1 MSIKEDGMVY
11 HKYSKAFICIC
22 VLIALVFTATCGLQ
36 PVSSIRVKASPK
48 FCLPLGAKSITE
60 DEVFKIVEGTVSN
73 GNKNIRL
80 YRYQPSGDD
89 KLHYLVHYPLQ
100 TLELDI
106 SKYFNG
112 DPLGNGGG
120 TSGGNAALSQN
131 FNNSISVPSLKID
144 ENVSI
149 NVSTINEK
157 LLTKFNTGDPISVS
171 IPSGIAPI
179 PSHTLPVNVSFTDFT
194 TIAFENGAKLTL
206 SSSSSGV
213 SYTITAAKMKKSD
226 GTFVSGTISP
236 DRKKIEFSLDDITIS
251 NTVSFQ
257 LTLNLTSGSGAI
269 SLSTKLDGV
278 IKEVTGVNASD
289 IDVSLPSQSITLP
302 LPAEFEKATIAEGF
316 MKFTVQMPHEW
327 SNITIKEKMQV
338 VQSGTDGF
346 SITPS
351 DYRPLGVESPLKDQK
366 LNNQSSLSYT
376 PVFKV
381 TLNNATYTK
390 QDSLPVTLALDIK
403 KFKEITLKN
412 PSGLTVERKQNVPQ
426 DMKDWVKK
434 IKFKKVSATIKLD
447 NGLPAGN
454 PIKIKLSSACFK
466 MAEQEK
472 TFSSKYE
479 AGFEPKDSEQ
489 VYQGGSNFN
498 LNINSSPLPAGEQN
512 ITEFDLKAQV
522 ILPTD
527 GSIPDTFTLKN
538 IETGKDITLSGS
550 IHFDPDWDEITLK
563 KINAREGSF
572 PESDFQDLSQLTSKL
587 QTAGIKLEEIPVSF
601 YAGSDV
607 KLPNT
612 TITVKLEAQYHKQ
625 DNSFETKKLVDGTI
639 DSLKTLPAGTFPSDN
654 KILVNKKLP
663 DPMFQIKEGES
674 GGETSLMKIMN
685 AYSKDLKLSYKLS
698 MDEMTITKANYQ
710 EYKEKYKDKN
720 PKVSVDLVLDV
731 PMAFKAD
738 GTKKPSL
745 QELVGRDIPINDLF
759 FRKTKDDKLFGI
771 EQIPSNALKAV
782 AVHVQLENGLNASS
796 LSPNLV
802 LKFKKGSDFIKADGA
817 DIEKKLTADAGEQT
831 VRLTYK
837 ELNVLLKEYPVLP
850 ELLLELPE
858 GQYSLKPNFKLVAS
872 ISVSAEMD
880 IDHKIK

>member
-48 FCLPLGAKSITE
+48 ICLPLGSTSITE
-60 DEVFKIVEGTVSN
+60 DKVFEEIQKN
-73 GNKNIRL
+73 YLPKDNKNIRL
-80 YRYQPSGDD
+80 YRYQPSADD
-89 KLHYLVHYPLQ
+89 KLRYLIHYPIQ

-120 TSGGNAALSQN
+120 TAGGNAALSQN

-149 NVSTINEK
+149 NVS
-157 LLTKFNTGDPISVS
+157 S

-194 TIAFENGAKLTL
+194 TITFENGAKLTL

-278 IKEVTGVNASD
+278 IKKVTGVNASD

-381 TLNNATYTK
+381 KLNNATYTK
-390 QDSLPVTLALDIK
+390 QDNLPVTLALDIK

-412 PSGLTVERKQNVPQ
+412 PSGLTVEREQDVPQ
-426 DMKDWVKK
+426 DMKEWVKK

-454 PIKIKLSSACFK
+454 PIKIKLSSDCFK
-466 MAEQEK
+466 MAGQEK
-472 TFSSKYE
+472 TFISKYE
-479 AGFEPKDSEQ
+479 AGFESKDSEQ

-498 LNINSSPLPAGEQN
+498 LNIDNSPLPSGEQN
-512 ITEFDLKAQV
+512 ITKFDLKAQV

-563 KINAREGSF
+563 EKTNKIGSF
-572 PESDFQDLSQLTSKL
+572 PESEYQNLSQLTSKL
-587 QTAGIKLEEIPVSF
+587 QTAGIKLEEIPVYF

-607 KLPNT
+607 KLPDAN
-612 TITVKLEAQYHKQ
+612 ITVKLEAQYHKQ
-625 DNSFETKKLVDGTI
+625 DNSHETKKLVDAAINT
-639 DSLKTLPAGTFPSDN
+639 LKALPAGTFPTDN
-654 KILVNKKLP
+654 STPVRGELP
-663 DPMFQIKEGES
+663 PPTLQIKEGES
-674 GGETSLMKIMN
+674 GGETSLTEIMN
-685 AYSKDLKLSYKLS
+685 AYPKDLKLSYKLS
-698 MDEMTITKANYQ
+698 INEMTISKANYQ
-710 EYKEKYKDKN
+710 AYKEKYKDKN
-720 PKVSVDLVLDV
+720 PKVSIDLVLDV
-731 PMAFKAD
+731 PAAFKAD
-738 GTKKPSL
+738 GNEKPSL
-745 QELVGRDIPINDLF
+745 KDLFGMDKLPIDDLF

-771 EQIPSNALKAV
+771 EQIPSNVLKAV
-782 AVHVQLENGLNASS
+782 VVHVQLENGLNASS
-796 LSPNLV
+796 LSPKLV
-802 LKFKKGSDFIKADGA
+802 LKFKNSSGFITDADGNE
-817 DIEKKLTADAGEQT
+817 IKTELTAAAGEQT

-850 ELLLELPE
+850 ELLLELPL
-858 GQYSLKPNFKLVAS
+858 GQYSLKRNFKLGAS
-872 ISVSAEMD
+872 LSVSAEMD